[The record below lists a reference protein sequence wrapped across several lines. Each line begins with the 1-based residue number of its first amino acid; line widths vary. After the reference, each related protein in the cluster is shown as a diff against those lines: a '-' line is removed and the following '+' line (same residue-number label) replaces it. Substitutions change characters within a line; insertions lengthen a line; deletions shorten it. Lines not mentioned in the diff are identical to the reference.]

1 MGPTPAHAFFIRH
14 LERLEMSHVEVA
26 PAHADARPAFW
37 LEDVH
42 RADFFAVTSLT
53 RAPFTRPATGV
64 TARSFLA

>member
-1 MGPTPAHAFFIRH
+1 
-14 LERLEMSHVEVA
+14 MSHVEVA
-26 PAHADARPAFW
+26 PANADARPAFW